1 MTLNEIDAMVG
12 RRMKLLREKRGMSL
26 DEAAEKI
33 GTTGATL
40 SNWEKAKF
48 EIKLRHMV
56 LAARAYEAPLM
67 ALIPEEIRGV
77 ADE

>member
-1 MTLNEIDAMVG
+1 MTMSEIDALVG
-12 RRMKLLREKRGMSL
+12 RRMKLLREKKGL
-26 DEAAEKI
+26 TLEAAAEKMD
-33 GTTGATL
+33 TSSVTL

-56 LAARAYEAPLM
+56 TAARAYEVPLM

-77 ADE
+77 GHE